1 MQIQDRFRNQ
11 KLIIQGIRVAV
22 FVFLLGLALM
32 VHLNQG
38 SFFSWDFY
46 WQFYLITA
54 VGLTLNVIGMIALEG
69 FFRHPRILFI
79 SFFLDIF
86 LVALLL
92 FNSELSVSLFLFI
105 FLIEILLIALVF
117 QTRGALLLAAWS
129 SLCFSIVSLVG
140 PELKAM
146 TFFFTFILYNLAF
159 FAVAWIAGMIAE
171 QLEAQGL
178 TLNQL
183 RAMNESIVDTI
194 PAGLLT
200 LNLDGFIISANPGA
214 RQIFKIDAL
223 EGLDLKA
230 MLPDFAGEIE
240 KHLAGASKAQD
251 AQEKVEIPLK
261 RESDNLLLQAQ
272 ILPHQSNPSDILV
285 VLEDVTELRRLELTL
300 LHQQKLAAI
309 GGLASGIAH
318 ELGNPLAAISANIQY
333 LEPKIR
339 IDDETDKKL
348 ISNTHREI
356 ARLGRLIGEF
366 KDYAKPEKVP
376 VDLVRLDQVLKEVLE
391 IVAGDKTLKQDIVLH
406 TDLSEVGGIR
416 GAKDKLV
423 QAFLNVIINA
433 YHAVGEV
440 RSTATVGE
448 ESSREPGTVQVSC
461 KTIGLEVVVRVRD
474 NGVGMSDET
483 KARLFEPFYTTKG
496 RIGTG
501 LGLAITY
508 KILQSHNAKISID
521 SKKGQGSEFIFR
533 FPIKT

>member
-1 MQIQDRFRNQ
+1 MTKNFQDRFRNQ

-22 FVFLLGLALM
+22 FVLLLGLAVL

-38 SFFSWDFY
+38 SFFNWDFY
-46 WQFYLITA
+46 WQFYLITSA
-54 VGLTLNVIGMIALEG
+54 GLALNVMGMIGLEQ
-69 FFRHPRILFI
+69 FYSRPSLLSF

-92 FNSELSVSLFLFI
+92 YKSELSVSLFLFI
-105 FLIEILLIALVF
+105 FLIEILLMALIF
-117 QTRGALLLAAWS
+117 QARGALLLAAWS
-129 SLCFSIVSLVG
+129 SLCFSVVSLIG

-178 TLNQL
+178 SLSQL
-183 RAMNESIVDTI
+183 RALNASIVDTI

-200 LNLDGFIISANPGA
+200 LSRQGVILSANPGA
-214 RQIFKIDAL
+214 RQIFKLDEL
-223 EGLDLKA
+223 EGLDLKSVI
-230 MLPDFAGEIE
+230 PEFAPEIE
-240 KHLAGASKAQD
+240 KIQAVSLPSQVKSS
-251 AQEKVEIPLK
+251 EKIEVPLK
-261 RESDNLLLQAQ
+261 RENDNLLLQVQ
-272 ILPHQSNPSDILV
+272 ILPHQANPSDVLV
-285 VLEDVTELRRLELTL
+285 VIEDVTELRRLELTL

-318 ELGNPLAAISANIQY
+318 ELGNPLAAISANIQF
-333 LEPKIR
+333 LEPKIK
-339 IDDETDKKL
+339 IDDETDHKL
-348 ISNTHREI
+348 IRNTHREI

-376 VDLVRLDQVLKEVLE
+376 VDIVHLDQLLREVLDF
-391 IVAGDKTLKQDIVLH
+391 VKRDQSLKQGVVLH
-406 TDLSEVGGIR
+406 TDLSEDSDIR
-416 GAKDKLV
+416 GSKDKLI
-423 QAFLNVIINA
+423 QAFLNVTINA
-433 YHAVGEV
+433 YHAVADV
-440 RSTATVGE
+440 A
-448 ESSREPGTVQVSC
+448 EPTVQVSC
-461 KTIGLEVVVRVRD
+461 KIIGLEVVVRVRD

-508 KILQSHNAKISID
+508 KILQAHNAKITIE
-521 SKKGQGSEFIFR
+521 SKKGEGSEFIFR
-533 FPIKT
+533 FPVKT